1 MCLPHPSVM
10 LGPLRVDLAASVR
23 ALRRS
28 ATATAALPL
37 RALHTG
43 SSHAASVGS
52 GGASVASGAAAPA
65 LRVGILGAGISGLTL
80 AHQLQRKFREQGRHN
95 VEIHMHERSAR
106 SGGWVRTQ
114 ASDGFL
120 LERGPRSMMFR
131 RDDPASA
138 ATLDV
143 VTQLGLGAQVVVAD
157 MAAAKRFAWNG
168 GEGGKMVAMPTGL
181 GSLIRFPYRNA
192 LIKGFVHEWRE
203 PPLPDDATEEQ
214 LDESV
219 KAWATR
225 RFNRSGGVTRHH

>member
-1 MCLPHPSVM
+1 M
-10 LGPLRVDLAASVR
+10 LGPLRADLAAPVR

-28 ATATAALPL
+28 ATLPL
-37 RALHTG
+37 RALHTR
-43 SSHAASVGS
+43 SSHAAPVGPA
-52 GGASVASGAAAPA
+52 GATVASGAAAPA

-95 VEIHMHERSAR
+95 VEIHMHERSGR

-143 VTQLGLGAQVVVAD
+143 VTQLGLGSQVVVAD

-168 GEGGKMVAMPTGL
+168 GEGGKMIAMPTGL
-181 GSLIRFPYRNA
+181 GSLIRFPYRNE
-192 LIKGFVHEWRE
+192 LLKGFVHEWRE
-203 PPLPDDATEEQ
+203 PPLPEDATEEQ

-219 KAWATR
+219 QAWATR
-225 RFNRSGGVTRHH
+225 RFNRSAWIMMRHWDN